1 MAKALFGNEEFAPFG
16 GGNQRELVGPL
27 VAELDATAPMRPG
40 FASGCRSNTPT
51 DARSAEADGGDS
63 RTQIPVPP
71 PAGVA
76 TAGTEAAPFPEAEPA
91 TAPVSGAEPLPT
103 AERIDAR
110 APATPTSDAD
120 LSTEPV
126 TPGLPRAQVQ
136 FSEVHVWQDRLS
148 IDEPFPPLPP
158 LSPSLRALLLLR
170 EEVDRQIRE
179 ITGITDFHDLE
190 LLGYAGLFD
199 GCLRVT
205 EAEQRRMDAMQS
217 VPPKEELTAT
227 RLAEIERTARGP
239 RPYHRGRHWEGR
251 RRGEA

>member
-27 VAELDATAPMRPG
+27 VAELDATAPMTRG
-40 FASGCRSNTPT
+40 S
-51 DARSAEADGGDS
+51 
-63 RTQIPVPP
+63 VPP
-71 PAGVA
+71 SAGLA
-76 TAGTEAAPFPEAEPA
+76 TDGTEAAPSPEAEGRPVL
-91 TAPVSGAEPLPT
+91 VSGAEPLPAGLRRPEAAGAPGAEPAT
-103 AERIDAR
+103 APALGCNLPAAERIDAR

-126 TPGLPRAQVQ
+126 TPGLRRPQEPDEFV
-136 FSEVHVWQDRLS
+136 EVDVSIDRL
-148 IDEPFPPLPP
+148 IAEFPAP
-158 LSPSLRALLLLR
+158 SPGLRARALLLLR

-199 GCLRVT
+199 GCRRVT

-239 RPYHRGRHWEGR
+239 QPYHRGRHWEGR

>member
-91 TAPVSGAEPLPT
+91 TAPVSGAEPLPA

-126 TPGLPRAQVQ
+126 TPGLRRPQEPDEFV
-136 FSEVHVWQDRLS
+136 EVDVSIDRL
-148 IDEPFPPLPP
+148 IAEFPAP
-158 LSPSLRALLLLR
+158 SPGLRARALLLLR